1 MEAANLEIAK
11 VIGNVWATK
20 KDENLNGHKL
30 LVLKVIQDKQKEKE
44 DLIVASDI
52 VGAGVGDLVLISRGG
67 SARHAVGN
75 LDAPIDT
82 AVIGIVDSIEV
93 FEDE

>member
-1 MEAANLEIAK
+1 MEIAR

-20 KDENLNGHKL
+20 KDEKLNGHKL
-30 LVLKVIQDKQKEKE
+30 LVLKVLLDKGKEKE

-52 VGAGVGDLVLISRGG
+52 VGAGVGDLVLISRGS
-67 SARHAVGN
+67 SARQAAGN
-75 LDAPIDT
+75 MNAPIDT

-93 FEDE
+93 FADE

>member
-1 MEAANLEIAK
+1 LEIAR

-20 KDENLNGHKL
+20 KDQKLNGLKL
-30 LVLKVIQDKQKEKE
+30 LVLKVLVDKEREKE
-44 DLIVASDI
+44 GLIVASDI
-52 VGAGVGDLVLISRGG
+52 VGAGVGDLVLISKGG
-67 SARHAVGN
+67 SARRAVGN
-75 LDAPIDT
+75 IDAPIDA